1 MKVLGFIGM
10 LGIIFWAMS
19 LAAGL
24 GAFIDTASV
33 VFVFGGAVFFSIAK
47 GGFDQTIECAL
58 EYFGDGAVY
67 FGWLAFI
74 VGAIAILQNHDFQ
87 NVGPVVAI
95 NILPVFYGY
104 LIRWVLVPFCVS
116 FLKRKIKNDEINS

>member
-10 LGIIFWAMS
+10 LGVIFWAMS

-24 GAFIDTASV
+24 GAFIDAASV

-47 GGFDQTIECAL
+47 GGFDQTIESAL
-58 EYFGDGAVY
+58 EKFGQGAVY
-67 FGWLAFI
+67 FGWLGLI
-74 VGAIAILQNHDFQ
+74 VGGVAILQNHDFQ
-87 NVGPVVAI
+87 NVGPAVAI
-95 NILPVFYGY
+95 AILTVFYGY

-116 FLKRKIKNDEINS
+116 FLKER

>member
-24 GAFIDTASV
+24 GAFIDPACV
-33 VFVFGGAVFFSIAK
+33 VFVFGGALFFSVAK
-47 GGFDQTIECAL
+47 GGIDQTIESAL
-58 EYFGDGAVY
+58 ENFGQGAVY
-67 FGWLAFI
+67 FGWLGSI
-74 VGAIAILQNHDFQ
+74 VGGIAILQNHDFQ
-87 NVGPVVAI
+87 NVGLGPAVAI
-95 NILPVFYGY
+95 AILCVIYGY

-116 FLKRKIKNDEINS
+116 FLKER

>member
-1 MKVLGFIGM
+1 MFT
-10 LGIIFWAMS
+10 S
-19 LAAGL
+19 LPL
-24 GAFIDTASV
+24 Q
-33 VFVFGGAVFFSIAK
+33 
-47 GGFDQTIECAL
+47 QTSLPRLITGEVEAL
-58 EYFGDGAVY
+58 IQTDKTNPDGAVY
-67 FGWLAFI
+67 FGWLGFI

-87 NVGPVVAI
+87 NVGPAVAI